1 MFHGFR
7 KSKKGHSIEIED
19 ISIDSV
25 IQKNYKNSILASQK
39 RETTIGERA
48 FVGLFIS
55 FFLCLLL
62 ILCISFFYQ
71 VINPNSFLVK
81 AEKNRY
87 IFKEINTQRGII
99 YDRNFNELV
108 ENKLMFNLVLE
119 GEATEKS
126 IKQISDILNLDF
138 EKLKKDISENEEE
151 KMYLLKN
158 LTNEQVIVLKTNI
171 NDLTG
176 FALEKKSL
184 RGYKDGEIFSHVIG
198 YVALDEEIGKDGIE
212 KQYEEILKENKGVIK
227 YERDALD
234 NILSE
239 ELVKDPES
247 GKSLILNI
255 DKDLQ
260 IKSAEVLETAVFEA
274 GGKGGAVIIMNPNTG
289 EIQTLVSYPS
299 YDNNFFSSNFTSKE
313 YETLLSQKNVSFFN
327 RAISGGYP
335 IGSTIK
341 PMLATAF
348 LEEDIIDA
356 ETNIN
361 CQGGIEL
368 SDGTFKSDW
377 TTHGLTNIRKAIA
390 ESCDVYFYILGGGYK
405 NIKGLGIEKISAY
418 LYKYG
423 FGKKTGIDLPS
434 ENSGF
439 VGDSIWKEESLGKVW
454 YPGDTYNIS
463 IGQGYIKATPLQ
475 VLVAISAIANGGK
488 IVKPQIV
495 QGIVDDNK
503 NIIQTFAP
511 EIISENFISSENLKV
526 VQEGMRQTVT
536 SASGSAPSFNA
547 LPISLAAK
555 SGTAETGS
563 GTYHNWMVVYGP
575 YEDPDMA
582 MIVLVENVSSFGGIT
597 QGVVREIVNYYY
609 EKNIDKDSNN

>member
-260 IKSAEVLETAVFEA
+260 IKSADVLETAVFEA
-274 GGKGGAVIIMNPNTG
+274 GGNGGAVIIMNPNTG

-423 FGKKTGIDLPS
+423 FSKKTGIDLPS

>member
-274 GGKGGAVIIMNPNTG
+274 GGNGGAVIIMNPNTG

-377 TTHGLTNIRKAIA
+377 TTHGLTNVRKAIA

>member
-19 ISIDSV
+19 ISIDSI

-274 GGKGGAVIIMNPNTG
+274 GGNGGAVIIMNPNTG

-361 CQGGIEL
+361 CHGGIEL

>member
-1 MFHGFR
+1 MFHGFQKFR
-7 KSKKGHSIEIED
+7 KGHSIEIED
-19 ISIDSV
+19 ISIDSI
-25 IQKNYKNSILASQK
+25 IQKKHKNSILASQR

-71 VINPNSFLVK
+71 VINPNSFFVK

-87 IFKEINTQRGII
+87 IFKEINTQRGVI
-99 YDRNFNELV
+99 YDRNLNELV
-108 ENKLMFNLVLE
+108 ENKLTFSLVAIK
-119 GEATEKS
+119 EADEKS
-126 IKQISDILNLDF
+126 IKQVSTILNLDF
-138 EKLKKDISENEEE
+138 EKLKKDIFESEDQ
-151 KMYLLKN
+151 KFYISKS
-158 LTNEQVIVLKTNI
+158 LTNEEVIVLKTNI
-171 NDLTG
+171 NDLMG
-176 FALEKKSL
+176 FSLEKKSL
-184 RGYKDGEIFSHVIG
+184 REYEDGEIFSHIIG
-198 YVALDEEIGKDGIE
+198 YLSLDEGIGKDGLE
-212 KQYEEILKENKGVIK
+212 KQYEEVLKENAGVVK

-239 ELVKDPES
+239 ELIKDPES

-260 IKSAEVLETAVFEA
+260 KKSAEVLKSAVVEA
-274 GGKGGAVIIMNPNTG
+274 NGSGGVVIIMNPNTG
-289 EIQTLVSYPS
+289 EVETLVSYPS

-313 YETLLSQKNVSFFN
+313 YAEMLGSENVSFFN

-356 ETNIN
+356 DTNIN

-368 SDGTFKSDW
+368 NDGTFKSDW
-377 TTHGLTNIRKAIA
+377 TTHGLTNMRKAIA

-405 NIKGLGIEKISAY
+405 NIKGLGIDKISTY

-423 FGKKTGIDLPS
+423 FGKQTGIDLPS
-434 ENSGF
+434 EISGF
-439 VGDSIWKEESLGKVW
+439 VGDSSWKEETLNKVW
-454 YPGDTYNIS
+454 YVGDTYNIS
-463 IGQGYIKATPLQ
+463 IGQGYIKATPIQ
-475 VLVAISAIANGGK
+475 VLTAISAIANGGK
-488 IVKPQIV
+488 IIKPQIV

-503 NIIQTFAP
+503 NIIQTFEP
-511 EIISENFISSENLKV
+511 EIISKDFISPQNLKI

-575 YEDPDMA
+575 YENPDMA

-597 QGVVREIVNYYY
+597 QKVVREIVNYYF
-609 EKNIDKDSNN
+609 EKNIDKESNN

>member
-274 GGKGGAVIIMNPNTG
+274 GGNGGAVIIMNPNTG

>member
-361 CQGGIEL
+361 CHGGIEL

-377 TTHGLTNIRKAIA
+377 TTHGLTNVRKAIA

>member
-239 ELVKDPES
+239 QLVKDPES

-260 IKSAEVLETAVFEA
+260 IKSADVLETAVFEA
-274 GGKGGAVIIMNPNTG
+274 GGNGGAVIIMNPNTG

-299 YDNNFFSSNFTSKE
+299 YDNNF
-313 YETLLSQKNVSFFN
+313 
-327 RAISGGYP
+327 
-335 IGSTIK
+335 
-341 PMLATAF
+341 
-348 LEEDIIDA
+348 
-356 ETNIN
+356 
-361 CQGGIEL
+361 
-368 SDGTFKSDW
+368 
-377 TTHGLTNIRKAIA
+377 
-390 ESCDVYFYILGGGYK
+390 
-405 NIKGLGIEKISAY
+405 
-418 LYKYG
+418 
-423 FGKKTGIDLPS
+423 
-434 ENSGF
+434 
-439 VGDSIWKEESLGKVW
+439 
-454 YPGDTYNIS
+454 
-463 IGQGYIKATPLQ
+463 
-475 VLVAISAIANGGK
+475 
-488 IVKPQIV
+488 
-495 QGIVDDNK
+495 
-503 NIIQTFAP
+503 
-511 EIISENFISSENLKV
+511 
-526 VQEGMRQTVT
+526 
-536 SASGSAPSFNA
+536 
-547 LPISLAAK
+547 
-555 SGTAETGS
+555 
-563 GTYHNWMVVYGP
+563 
-575 YEDPDMA
+575 
-582 MIVLVENVSSFGGIT
+582 
-597 QGVVREIVNYYY
+597 
-609 EKNIDKDSNN
+609 

>member
-274 GGKGGAVIIMNPNTG
+274 GGNGGAVIIMNPNTG

-361 CQGGIEL
+361 CHGGIEL

-609 EKNIDKDSNN
+609 EKNIDKDNNN